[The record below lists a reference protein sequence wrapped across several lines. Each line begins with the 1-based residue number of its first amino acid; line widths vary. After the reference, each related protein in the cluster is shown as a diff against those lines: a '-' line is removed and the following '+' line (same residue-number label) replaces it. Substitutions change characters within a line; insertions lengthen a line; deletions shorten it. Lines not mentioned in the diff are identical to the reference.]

1 MINFEKDPYVND
13 LDLTVQ
19 AAIHNYKTKFYQKLV
34 DQSSISPFNP
44 GDSIH
49 TAKQISF
56 SGSLRV
62 VRMYSN
68 GRNLQE
74 EMEKIRIIFLFNT
87 YLPEYIGNHILDNL
101 LRA

>member
-1 MINFEKDPYVND
+1 MINFEKDPYVSD
-13 LDLTVQ
+13 LDLTVPV
-19 AAIHNYKTKFYQKLV
+19 AIHNCKTNFYQKLV
-34 DQSSISPFNP
+34 DQSFISPFNP

-74 EMEKIRIIFLFNT
+74 EMEKIRIIFFFNT
-87 YLPEYIGNHILDNL
+87 YLPEYIGNH
-101 LRA
+101 LR